1 MNTDD
6 FNYHLPRCLIA
17 QTPLEPRDSS
27 RLLVLHRQD
36 GSREHRQFPDL
47 MEYLEPGDVLA
58 LNTSRVFPARMFVQQ
73 DGSDSVIE
81 VLLLHKVEGDVWKA
95 IGKPGRK
102 LLPGRRFN
110 IARSDDGGWVEVLTV
125 DEDGARTVQLSPG
138 LSLDK
143 AGSIALPPY
152 IQTDL
157 TDKERYQTIYAKE
170 PGSVAAPTAGL
181 HFTQDMLDSIEA
193 KGVGI
198 AHLTLHVGP
207 DTFLPVRNDDP
218 LQHKLQGEHF
228 QIGDDAATL
237 INESRRKGRKVVAV
251 GTTTVRTLEQAALIS
266 EHRGSAELLPAVGI
280 ANLYILPGH
289 RFRMVD
295 AMVTNFHLPKST
307 LIMMVSAYAG
317 RDLIRDAYQEAV
329 KEKYRFYS
337 FGDAMLVL

>member
-6 FNYHLPRCLIA
+6 FNYHLPRNLIA

-47 MEYLEPGDVLA
+47 MEYLEPGDVLVV
-58 LNTSRVFPARMFVQQ
+58 NTSRVFPARMFVHQ
-73 DGSDSVIE
+73 DGAGSVVE

-102 LLPGRRFN
+102 LLPGIRFN
-110 IARSDDGGWVEVLTV
+110 IARSDDGGWVEVLAV

-143 AGSIALPPY
+143 VGSIALPPY

-170 PGSVAAPTAGL
+170 AGSVAAPTAGL

-207 DTFLPVRNDDP
+207 DTFLPVRKDDP

-228 QIGDDAATL
+228 QIGDEAATL
-237 INESRRKGRKVVAV
+237 INETRRKGRKVAAV
-251 GTTTVRTLEQAALIS
+251 GTTTVRTLEQAALLS
-266 EHRGSAELLPAVGI
+266 ERRGSAELLPAVGV

-307 LIMMVSAYAG
+307 LIMMVSAYVG
-317 RDLIRDAYQEAV
+317 RDLILDAYQEAV